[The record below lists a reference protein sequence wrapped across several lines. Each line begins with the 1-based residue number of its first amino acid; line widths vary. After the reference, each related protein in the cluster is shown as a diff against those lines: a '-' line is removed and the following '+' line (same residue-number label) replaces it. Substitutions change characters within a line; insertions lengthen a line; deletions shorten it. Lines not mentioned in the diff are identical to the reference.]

1 MKGLLVLMATA
12 SALAGWAASTASART
27 FHYQITVTAS
37 GPGRVTGSG
46 DGGSFDCRNASC
58 AAMIRERTLLTLTA
72 TPDGDAQFTGWG
84 GACVDYGTGTTCT
97 LQISGPKDVTAGF
110 GTPAPPPP
118 PRFDLTVHK
127 AGTGTGYVGG
137 GSSIDCGPTC
147 VASFSRNTQVT
158 LLAVADD
165 GSEFAGWKGGGCAG
179 TGQCTLT
186 VAAATEVTAT
196 FQRVDR
202 SPPHIRTIAG
212 SAARG
217 RIAKLRFRV
226 FDDSGR
232 SRETLTILRGKVP
245 IGRVAVP
252 AADVHYRKIYTA
264 NWRVPRT
271 EAPGKHV
278 WCALAADEAG
288 NASKRSC
295 STLRIT

>member
-1 MKGLLVLMATA
+1 MVA
-12 SALAGWAASTASART
+12 SALAGWAVSTASART

-37 GPGRVTGSG
+37 GPGRITGSG

-58 AAMIRERTLLTLTA
+58 SAMIREKTLLTLTA
-72 TPDGDAQFTGWG
+72 TPDDGAQFTGWG
-84 GACVDYGTGTTCT
+84 GSCVDYGTDTTCT

-110 GTPAPPPP
+110 GAPAPPPP

-137 GSSIDCGPTC
+137 GSAIDCGPTC
-147 VASFSRNTQVT
+147 VASFGVNTKVT
-158 LLAVADD
+158 LLAVPDD
-165 GSEFAGWKGGGCAG
+165 GSNFAGWSGVCTG

-196 FQRVDR
+196 FDRVDR
-202 SPPHIRTIAG
+202 APPHIRTIGG

-226 FDDSGR
+226 FDDSTR
-232 SRETLTILRGKVP
+232 SREVLTILRGRVP

-252 AADVHYRKIYTA
+252 TANVSYRKIYTA
-264 NWRVPRT
+264 NWLVPGT
-271 EAPGKHV
+271 EAP
-278 WCALAADEAG
+278 
-288 NASKRSC
+288 
-295 STLRIT
+295 